1 LQPLIDVGVACRDLR
16 KAPCLTAI
24 GHIYFA
30 TAVATTQKTGEEQ
43 APLDDIR
50 GHTRS
55 LVRDLARLM
64 PDRQIVRRWQRLK
77 LHAWS

>member
-1 LQPLIDVGVACRDLR
+1 
-16 KAPCLTAI
+16 
-24 GHIYFA
+24 
-30 TAVATTQKTGEEQ
+30 VATTQKTGEEQ